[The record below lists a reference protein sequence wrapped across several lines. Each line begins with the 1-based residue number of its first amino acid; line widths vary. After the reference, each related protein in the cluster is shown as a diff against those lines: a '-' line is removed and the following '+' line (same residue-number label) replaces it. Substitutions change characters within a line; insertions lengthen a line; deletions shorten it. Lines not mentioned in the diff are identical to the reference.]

1 MSIIENT
8 EMISGEGR
16 NSKKDQLKYVSHRQ
30 LIWIKFKKHRLA
42 LISGI
47 LILFMYLLIL
57 IPEFISPYNPN
68 QRNIV
73 YQFSF
78 PQKIHFIDDNKF
90 NLRPFVY
97 GYTREINPNTFQ
109 PNFEVDKSKKY
120 PIYFLVHGSK
130 YKLWNLIETDLHLFG
145 VRGGEIFLF
154 GTDQFGR
161 DLFSRVIIASRT
173 SMSIGLIGVF
183 LGFILGLVLGSIS
196 GYYGGMIDVMTQRLM
211 EVIRSF
217 PYIPLVM
224 ALSAALP
231 QDWSSLKIYFFI
243 TLILSSVGWTD
254 LGRQVRSKILSLK
267 NEDFI
272 TAARLSGTS
281 ELVIITRHV
290 LPSFMSHII
299 ASISLGFP
307 LMILGETS
315 LSFLGIGLRPP
326 IISWGVLLNE
336 AQNVHTLSQASW
348 LLIPAIFVMVYVLTF
363 NFLGDGLRNAADPY
377 AA

>member
-1 MSIIENT
+1 MSTIENT
-8 EMISGEGR
+8 EIISGKER
-16 NSKKDQLKYVSHRQ
+16 NSKKDQFKYISHRK

-47 LILFMYLLIL
+47 LILFIYLLIL
-57 IPEFISPYNPN
+57 ITEFISPYDPN

-78 PQKIHFIDDNKF
+78 PQKIHFIDDNKL

-97 GYTREINPNTFQ
+97 GYKREINPNTFQ
-109 PNFEVDKSKKY
+109 PNFKIDKSKKY
-120 PIYFLVHGSK
+120 YIYFLVHGSQ
-130 YKLWNLIETDLHLFG
+130 YKLWNLIKTDLHLFG
-145 VRGGEIFLF
+145 VREGEIFLF

-161 DLFSRVIIASRT
+161 DLFSRVINASRI

-183 LGFILGLVLGSIS
+183 LSFILGLLIGSIS
-196 GYYGGMIDVMTQRLM
+196 GYYGGIIDIIIQRLM
-211 EVIRSF
+211 EIIRSF

-231 QDWSSLKIYFFI
+231 QDWSALKIYFFI
-243 TLILSSVGWTD
+243 TIILSAIGWTD
-254 LGRQVRSKILSLK
+254 LGRQVRSKVLSLK

-281 ELVIITRHV
+281 ELVIITRH
-290 LPSFMSHII
+290 LIPSFMSHII
-299 ASISLGFP
+299 ASISLAFP

-315 LSFLGIGLRPP
+315 LSFLGIGLRSP
-326 IISWGVLLNE
+326 IISWGVLLRD
-336 AQNVHTLSQASW
+336 AQNVHTLSQAPW
-348 LLIPAIFVMVYVLTF
+348 LLIPAIFVMVYVLAF

-377 AA
+377 SV

>member
-183 LGFILGLVLGSIS
+183 LGFILGLVIGSIS

-254 LGRQVRSKILSLK
+254 LGRQVRSKVLSLK

-290 LPSFMSHII
+290 IPSFMSHII

-336 AQNVHTLSQASW
+336 AQNVHTLSQAPW
-348 LLIPAIFVMVYVLTF
+348 LLIPGIFVMVYVFTF

-377 AA
+377 AV

>member
-16 NSKKDQLKYVSHRQ
+16 NSKKDQLKYISHRQ

-145 VRGGEIFLF
+145 VRGGEVFFF

-183 LGFILGLVLGSIS
+183 LGFILGLVIGSIS

-254 LGRQVRSKILSLK
+254 LGRQVRSKVLSLK

-290 LPSFMSHII
+290 IPSFMSHII

-336 AQNVHTLSQASW
+336 AQNVHTLSQAPW
-348 LLIPAIFVMVYVLTF
+348 LLIPGIFVMVYVFTF

-377 AA
+377 AV